1 MGSNREKYHI
11 PFDPYVIN
19 AYREFFNI
27 ELQYGVQLILG
38 DIDLILDRQ
47 LVAPVLFLHVT
58 LQVTSPRK
66 DPNNEISNLQRPA
79 GSGAERS
86 DHVHSNQQRLTKRQ
100 AGSTGSRGDVTVP
113 TCLIATADSY

>member
-58 LQVTSPRK
+58 LQTLGRIPSTKFLVIYSDRVEVARK
-66 DPNNEISNLQRPA
+66 
-79 GSGAERS
+79 GAITYTRINS
-86 DHVHSNQQRLTKRQ
+86 
-100 AGSTGSRGDVTVP
+100 A
-113 TCLIATADSY
+113 